1 MKLVGGLFRC
11 NKKLETLRNTPDGAQ
26 YLLRHLLSLS
36 LPLRRVDDNLQASE
50 SAARQRARD
59 RDGAFIHNRV
69 RHPVSVL
76 NDHFISFQ
84 RAVSRRV
91 RAGGTGCIAPHYSF
105 KRKLFENLANIRISN
120 VF

>member
-1 MKLVGGLFRC
+1 M
-11 NKKLETLRNTPDGAQ
+11 ERNIYYDTSCPFHFLYDG
-26 YLLRHLLSLS
+26 
-36 LPLRRVDDNLQASE
+36 NLQASE

-91 RAGGTGCIAPHYSF
+91 RAGGTGCIAPLYSF
-105 KRKLFENLANIRISN
+105 KRKLFKNLANICISN
-120 VF
+120 VFWKQSFSGGATDCIIESTRVNVK